1 MKKKI
6 LKIKKVEKFN
16 ESLIKNLNSMQN
28 ALEKKDKKVVS
39 GPRIRINKNIILMK
53 ISDTNEVV
61 ELINPLILAEKDDL
75 ENLGQKIIAICYNS
89 RDGKLENAIL
99 TKEDSKL
106 FSEEYNFIQ
115 EKNK

>member
-1 MKKKI
+1 MNKKT

-16 ESLIKNLNSMQN
+16 ESLIKNLNSIKN
-28 ALEKKDKKVVS
+28 ALNKTNKKIIS

-53 ISDTNEVV
+53 ISGTDELV
-61 ELINPLILAEKDDL
+61 ELINPLILVEKEDL
-75 ENLGQKIIAICYNS
+75 ENDNEKIIAICYNS

-99 TKEDSKL
+99 TKEDSKI
-106 FSEEYNFIQ
+106 FCEEYNFIQ